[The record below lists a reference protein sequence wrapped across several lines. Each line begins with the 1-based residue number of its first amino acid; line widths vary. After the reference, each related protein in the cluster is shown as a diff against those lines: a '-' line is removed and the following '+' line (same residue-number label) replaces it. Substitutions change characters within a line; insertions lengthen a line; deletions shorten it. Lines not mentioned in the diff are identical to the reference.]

1 MAKEEIGFNVTVGGA
16 EKSISSFKDL
26 KTAIKA
32 AKDEQIAMSEKFG
45 STSTEA
51 INATKKLSELKDKV
65 DDLND
70 SSKSLKGTGFEM
82 LKQGFGQV
90 REGLMNLDFDKVK
103 TGLTAMS
110 SGFVSMGKS
119 ALTSLTT
126 IKGAIIAT
134 GIGALVVALGVIYA
148 YWDDIKGIVDGVTP
162 EMKKQNQLANENLK
176 IQQEKYDSL
185 LLSENSLKVQG
196 KTEREILQL
205 KIAQTNEEIKAAQ
218 IALVRTIFTTRAQTE
233 AAQRNKDILQGLIN
247 FVSDPITALLK
258 GIDSIGSAFGKDFG
272 LADKFKKSS
281 IISTYFFD
289 AKQVKDDGDK
299 LVKESQ
305 LLLDKLVSQR
315 DGFKNSVNELNKQQT
330 AGSKKANDD
339 AAKLALELQNKLL
352 ELQAQLIKSEEEK
365 EQKILRNKYLAD
377 QKDLYNKGA
386 NAELLKTLNL
396 VYEQDK
402 LGITDKYIKLRQE
415 KEKEDN
421 NKFETEQKAKI
432 ANYLSRLESEYQLE
446 LQRAKENDDKKL
458 ELQKAHLDEVYRIN
472 ITNADLLGL
481 DTTNI
486 ENKYLQDKEA
496 LEDAARERKKAKEKQ
511 LQKDIVESVNIAA
524 QTTLA
529 VSKTLSDT
537 YYMKETQKINKLYAD
552 KLKNVRQGSK
562 EEKAILEQKAKEEKD
577 LARQQFETQK
587 KFNRASAILN
597 GILGLGAIFAV
608 PDPTLGIV
616 SAIRAVA
623 LVATTAANVAQ
634 INATQFDE
642 GGATAGGIPAAADA
656 SPTTSQAPAIYGPG
670 QGQSTTFTGNQ
681 NNNFAPVKAYVVETE
696 NRSTTNRV
704 NKLVSE
710 STYG

>member
-1 MAKEEIGFNVTVGGA
+1 MATENIGFNVTVGGV
-16 EKSISSFKDL
+16 EKSIKNFKDL
-26 KTAIKA
+26 KQATKDLT
-32 AKDEQIAMSEKFG
+32 DEQLNMSLKFG
-45 STSTEA
+45 DSSEQ
-51 INATKKLSELKDKV
+51 ATKAGKKLAELKDKV
-65 DDLND
+65 EDLNK
-70 SSKSLKGTGFEM
+70 SSKNVSDSGFKILKGGVD
-82 LKQGFGQV
+82 QV
-90 REGLMNLDFDKVK
+90 KEGLMNLDFGKVK
-103 TGLTAMS
+103 SGITSMA
-110 SGFVSMGKS
+110 SGFLAMGRS
-119 ALTSLTT
+119 AVAALTTV
-126 IKGAIIAT
+126 KGAIAAT
-134 GIGALVVALGVIYA
+134 GIGLLVIALGVIYS

-247 FVSDPITALLK
+247 LVSAPITALLK

-315 DGFKNSVNELNKQQT
+315 DGFKNSVNELNKQQA

-415 KEKEDN
+415 KASKDIEEI
-421 NKFETEQKAKI
+421 ETEEKKKLALQ
-432 ANYLSRLESEYQLE
+432 LSNLESSYQLE
-446 LQRAKENDDKKL
+446 LQRVKDNDDKKL
-458 ELQKAHLDEVYRIN
+458 ELQKAHLDEVYKIN
-472 ITNADLLGL
+472 IANADLLGL
-481 DTTNI
+481 SELDLT
-486 ENKYLQDKEA
+486 NKYLQEKEA
-496 LEDAARERKKAKEKQ
+496 LENTAREKKKAKEKQ

-623 LVATTAANVAQ
+623 LVASTAANVAQ

-642 GGATAGGIPAAADA
+642 GGASAGGIPAAETSA
-656 SPTTSQAPAIYGPG
+656 PTTSQAPSIYGPG